1 VEGGNLMTTIGIVTT
16 VWGENYTR
24 FIPKWWEAVAT
35 LERQPDEVTFVT
47 DSINEEAIRSNTPSH
62 LVAALNIVVV
72 PNPKQLLFN
81 DFWDKAYRS
90 CNQKWMATCC
100 IDDVFLPKALSAID
114 DADADEAE
122 LVIDGCIMA
131 PHNSIW
137 TGYWNPEQIFDII
150 TLPGNAPM
158 TKDLYERVGGF
169 DRDIY
174 WSDWAFYMKA
184 AKAGVK
190 VYQTDILR
198 IVFDVGN
205 DRQTRSGV
213 SLDSQTRHWADN
225 QIRNYAAEL
234 RAKS

>member
-1 VEGGNLMTTIGIVTT
+1 MTTIGIVTT
-16 VWGENYTR
+16 VWGSNYTK
-24 FIPKWWEAVAT
+24 FIPKWWEAVSN
-35 LERQPDEVTFVT
+35 LERQPDEVTVVT
-47 DSINEEAIRSNTPSH
+47 DSINEEAIRSNAPDH
-62 LVAALNIVVV
+62 LADVLNIVIVS
-72 PNPKQLLFN
+72 NPEELDFN

-90 CNQKWMATCC
+90 CNQKWMVTCC

-122 LVIDGCIMA
+122 LVIDGCILY
-131 PHNSIW
+131 PHNTVW
-137 TGYWNPEQIFDII
+137 NGYWNPDEIYNRI

-190 VYQTDILR
+190 VYQTDTMR
-198 IVFDVGN
+198 ITHNLGADYK
-205 DRQTRSGV
+205 TRSGV
-213 SLDSQTRHWADN
+213 SLDSETRQWADN
-225 QIRNYAAEL
+225 QIRVYAKEL
-234 RAKS
+234 RERN

>member
-1 VEGGNLMTTIGIVTT
+1 VEGGDLMTTIGIVTT
-16 VWGENYTR
+16 VWGEKYTR
-24 FIPKWWEAVAT
+24 FIPKWWEAVST
-35 LERQPDEVTFVT
+35 LERKPDEVTVVT
-47 DSINEEAIRSNTPSH
+47 DSINKEVVRSHAPSD
-62 LVAALNIVVV
+62 LVLNLVIVD
-72 PNPKQLLFN
+72 NPDDLNFN

-90 CNQKWMATCC
+90 CNQKWMVTCC

-114 DADADEAE
+114 DADLHDAE

-131 PHNSIW
+131 PHNSVW
-137 TGYWNPEQIFDII
+137 SGYWNPDEIFNTI

-190 VYQTDILR
+190 VYQTDNLR
-198 IVFDVGN
+198 IIFDVGT
-205 DRQTRSGV
+205 QHETRSGV
-213 SLDSQTRHWADN
+213 LLPPETRQWADN
-225 QIRNYAAEL
+225 QIRSYAAEL
-234 RAKS
+234 RGSN

>member
-1 VEGGNLMTTIGIVTT
+1 MTTIGIVTT
-16 VWGENYTR
+16 VWGDRYTR
-24 FIPKWWEAVAT
+24 FIPNWWAAVAT
-35 LERQPDEVTFVT
+35 LERQPDEVTIVT
-47 DSINEEAIRSNTPSH
+47 DAINEEAIRANAPSN
-62 LVAALNIVVV
+62 LLDVLNIVIV
-72 PNPKQLLFN
+72 PNPEELEFN

-90 CNQKWMATCC
+90 CNQKWMVTCC
-100 IDDVFLPKALSAID
+100 IDDVFLAKALNAID
-114 DADADEAE
+114 EADAAEAE

-137 TGYWNPEQIFDII
+137 NGYWNPAEIFNTI

-198 IVFDVGN
+198 IVFDVGPN
-205 DRQTRSGV
+205 HETRSGV
-213 SLDSQTRHWADN
+213 LLAPETRQWAN
-225 QIRNYAAEL
+225 EQIRTYATQL
-234 RAKS
+234 RESN